1 MTTEVKNLLFQD
13 KSPKLSFYI
22 KYIRAVDLHMQK
34 ERDEYMKEVSKNR
47 KKYLR
52 KIRLRKIEILITQIA
67 IVIAFIAL
75 WEILAQ
81 KGKIDSFITSQPSR
95 IVKTFMNLSS
105 NNLIEHLKITVEETL
120 IGFLLGTIAGEI
132 TAIILWWS
140 TFISKV
146 SEPFLVV
153 LNSLP
158 KIELG
163 PVIIIWVG
171 AGMPAIIVMA
181 LSISL
186 IVTILEI
193 LNGFLHTDKEKIKMA
208 KTFNAN
214 KIQILNKIVFPSNI
228 PTFFNTLKVNIG
240 LSLVGVISG
249 EFLVSKGGLGY
260 LIVYGGQV
268 FQLDL
273 VMTSVIILAVVA
285 ALMYESIVVLERIFV
300 K

>member
-1 MTTEVKNLLFQD
+1 MKND
-13 KSPKLSFYI
+13 KKEQLS
-22 KYIRAVDLHMQK
+22 
-34 ERDEYMKEVSKNR
+34 EER
-47 KKYLR
+47 KKYL
-52 KIRLRKIEILITQIA
+52 KKVKLKKIEVLVTQIS
-67 IVIAFIAL
+67 IVIALIAI

-81 KGKIDSFITSQPSR
+81 IGKIDSFIASQPSR
-95 IVKTFMNLSS
+95 ILKTFLNLSS
-105 NNLIEHLKITVEETL
+105 NNLLEHLRITCTETI
-120 IGFLLGTIAGEI
+120 IGFLLGTLLGGVIAI
-132 TAIILWWS
+132 VLWWS
-140 TFISKV
+140 PFISKV

-158 KIELG
+158 KIALG

-193 LNGFLHTDKEKIKMA
+193 LNGFIHTDKEKVKMA

-214 KIQILNKIVFPSNI
+214 KLQILTKIVIPSNI

-273 VMTSVIILAVVA
+273 VMTSVIILAIVA
-285 ALMYESIVVLERIFV
+285 ALMYQSIVFIEKRIKFH
-300 K
+300 